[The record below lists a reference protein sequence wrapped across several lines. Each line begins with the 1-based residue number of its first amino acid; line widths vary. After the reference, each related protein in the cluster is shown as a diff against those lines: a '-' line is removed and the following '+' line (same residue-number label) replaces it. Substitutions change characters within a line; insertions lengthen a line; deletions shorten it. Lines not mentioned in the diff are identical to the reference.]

1 MRSRI
6 RSVAL
11 ALVLAA
17 SLLLSPSASLA
28 VSSTFDSDLDGWQAV
43 GLEILYT
50 VIPPAI
56 NDINE
61 VLNSADMIYAS
72 SSGNPGGYAELT
84 DEIRSPAS
92 FASAPAKFLGDLT
105 PFVGGL
111 FSFDH
116 RLFDTGT
123 PNSGIAPY
131 SLLITSGDPANLNT
145 LVWTAPPPAGAGDWV
160 HFDITL
166 DSSNLSLIENVPL
179 SVLNPSLPNITP
191 SSLGIGGT
199 LDFDEIM
206 ANVTSMLVAFELVD
220 NDGFQN
226 QEHAGID
233 NVAMVIPEPA
243 SALLLGLGL
252 TGLASVRRR
261 R

>member
-1 MRSRI
+1 MQSRI
-6 RSVAL
+6 RSLAL

-17 SLLLSPSASLA
+17 SLLLAPSASLA
-28 VSSTFDSDLDGWQAV
+28 VDSTFDSDLDGWQAV
-43 GLEILYT
+43 GLEIIYT
-50 VIPPAI
+50 ALPPAI
-56 NDINE
+56 NDVNAVINT
-61 VLNSADMIYAS
+61 ADMVYAS
-72 SSGNPGGYAELT
+72 SGGNPGGYAELT

-92 FASAPAKFLGDLT
+92 YASAPAKFLGDLT
-105 PFVGGL
+105 SYVGGQ

-131 SLLITSGDPANLNT
+131 SLLITSGDPADLNT

-166 DSSNLSLIENVPL
+166 DESNLTLFEDVPL
-179 SVLNPSLPNITP
+179 STLNPDLPSIAPSDVGIT
-191 SSLGIGGT
+191 GT
-199 LDFDEIM
+199 LDFDQIM
-206 ANVTSMLVAFELVD
+206 ANVTLMLVAFELVD
-220 NDGFQN
+220 NDGI
-226 QEHAGID
+226 QEQEQAGID
-233 NVAMVIPEPA
+233 NVVMVVPEPA

-252 TGLASVRRR
+252 AGLASVRRR